1 MDLTGGLGANV
12 VIVAAGNADA
22 QKLGLAMA
30 SKMGKVCLFAG
41 LPKDQPMVELD
52 VNHLHYRQ
60 IALYGT
66 FSSAPRHNALALEMI
81 RGGKV
86 SAGKILTHLVSLDNI
101 CAGMD
106 LVSSHAGLRV
116 AVAPFIA
123 ELQTEIRQHPS
134 LVVVR

>member
-1 MDLTGGLGANV
+1 V
-12 VIVAAGNADA
+12 
-22 QKLGLAMA
+22 
-30 SKMGKVCLFAG
+30 
-41 LPKDQPMVELD
+41 D

-60 IALYGT
+60 IAVYGT

-86 SAGKILTHLVSLDNI
+86 SARKILTHLVSLDNI

-106 LVSSHAGLRV
+106 LVSSHLGLRV
-116 AVAPFIA
+116 AVAPFLG
-123 ELQTEIRQHPS
+123 ELQEEIKRHPD